1 VPIEQSPDRRVGSFR
16 LVGTD
21 VIENGLPP
29 LPDVITH
36 EMIIPISYWTASKVA
51 VVVFLRFFEGPEFGG
66 VMPAAMNIPYYLEAG
81 KWTFETSGL
90 FHASGFPFD
99 PVTEPEKAEDL
110 DGSHFVYGTSGGLQA
125 EGKPPAWVATGRAS
139 REVTYLAVVQAG
151 VEDRRRLDGH
161 FGSWVVCT
169 EAPDPFEVVAY
180 DSSGQTLAR
189 LPYPSR
195 A

>member
-1 VPIEQSPDRRVGSFR
+1 VPTEQSPDRRDGSFR
-16 LVGTD
+16 LAGID

-29 LPDVITH
+29 LPDIITQ
-36 EMIIPISYWTASKVA
+36 EMKIPISYWTGPRIS

-66 VMPAAMNIPYYLEAG
+66 AKPAAMNIPYYLETG
-81 KWTFETSGL
+81 KWTFETSGV
-90 FHASGFPFD
+90 FHAAGFPFD

-110 DGSHFVYGTSGGLQA
+110 DGSTIVYGSSGRLQT
-125 EGKPPAWVATGRAS
+125 EGKPPAWFATGRAS
-139 REVTYLAVVQAG
+139 REVARLAVVQGG
-151 VEDRRRLDGH
+151 VEDRRRLDAH

-169 EAPDPFEVVAY
+169 EAPGPFQVVAY

-195 A
+195 P